1 VDASKLQWQ
10 VETDENYRRG
20 TPQLYRLDRVA
31 DAGRAN
37 WGALATLT
45 DAGLSHGVTPA
56 MVQAEAGRLAKTR
69 PGDIAAIGY
78 VLRLA
83 LSTAPDAH
91 LQDAAREAFEAIGGI
106 PLEDTGPAFPDLSVF
121 AVACDRAP
129 SMRALLARTL
139 LRIEDEPGL
148 LTSRPGARPG
158 ELQFASQWHLQSD
171 LALTRDAYFGP
182 LLLCLSPA
190 VWALSASR
198 VGGLA
203 IYSLGRAMTGRLSEA
218 SELLQ
223 LFLHSGAPTGGA
235 IPQLTAAQLEAAL
248 TWWTERMNLFLSE
261 VTDLANYV
269 DRAGSYQPRR
279 QFEVLLS
286 VEQLGRRIQ
295 SILGNQRDRGTR
307 LDTAFT
313 ALDMLDALSFIR
325 FEQACTHARAKGTL
339 NRLEQDLPGDVADVL
354 LVNARRAVDGLR
366 QCQDGFFSP
375 ARVGA
380 GTVRVPDKR
389 GREQTLSIEN
399 ATAQYLRVVRNAH
412 HGFTGKADAGRPRDN
427 ALLLAHDGDVPDGV
441 SLLPYLYWLDLVA
454 HPEALRRLLPPRQ

>member
-1 VDASKLQWQ
+1 
-10 VETDENYRRG
+10 
-20 TPQLYRLDRVA
+20 
-31 DAGRAN
+31 
-37 WGALATLT
+37 
-45 DAGLSHGVTPA
+45 
-56 MVQAEAGRLAKTR
+56 
-69 PGDIAAIGY
+69 
-78 VLRLA
+78 
-83 LSTAPDAH
+83 
-91 LQDAAREAFEAIGGI
+91 
-106 PLEDTGPAFPDLSVF
+106 
-121 AVACDRAP
+121 
-129 SMRALLARTL
+129 
-139 LRIEDEPGL
+139 
-148 LTSRPGARPG
+148 
-158 ELQFASQWHLQSD
+158 
-171 LALTRDAYFGP
+171 
-182 LLLCLSPA
+182 
-190 VWALSASR
+190 
-198 VGGLA
+198 
-203 IYSLGRAMTGRLSEA
+203 
-218 SELLQ
+218 
-223 LFLHSGAPTGGA
+223 
-235 IPQLTAAQLEAAL
+235 
-248 TWWTERMNLFLSE
+248 MNLFLSE

-313 ALDMLDALSFIR
+313 ALDMLDALSFIG

-389 GREQTLSIEN
+389 GGEQTLSIEN

-441 SLLPYLYWLDLVA
+441 SLLLYLYWLDLVA